1 MLARIHWQAVGAVAF
16 DDVDW
21 AAEEEVFGG
30 GSYLQHPLLITLLPL
45 PPRTLAFPAPLI
57 TILVNN
63 HMQPRARARHA
74 DVGDA
79 AVPVGFDVGDAGYD
93 DDVVF
98 QALEAGDGGPG
109 DVFERGAAE
118 VGDGVVA

>member
-1 MLARIHWQAVGAVAF
+1 MMW
-16 DDVDW
+16 
-21 AAEEEVFGG
+21 
-30 GSYLQHPLLITLLPL
+30 LP
-45 PPRTLAFPAPLI
+45 RPLI
-57 TILVNN
+57 AILLNN

-93 DDVVF
+93 DDVVL
-98 QALEAGDGGPG
+98 QAIEAGDGGPG

-118 VGDGVVA
+118 LGDVVFGEAAEGHAFEVFVFFGARGLYQEERDAGRGDVVGA